1 MISEEITTKIYEF
14 LYENC
19 SADIYKAVNGESA
32 LVLDFSVFDRYDP
45 ITGEMLLENPDDV
58 LGAMREAAKRIGEA
72 PVNVRIKNLPERRNI
87 RIRNLR
93 AKHMGRMWCIDA
105 VIKSATEVKP
115 QIYEVIFEC
124 PDCHAKM
131 VVKQESNII
140 QKPALC
146 GPPFTESGCGRRGDF
161 DVIGK
166 KMYDVRWLTG
176 VEPFEVTEGEQPGEI
191 AVVIKEDLTT
201 PKMQKM
207 TDPGNRLKIVGILKE
222 VPKRIKGKLS
232 TKMDMMLEAVHLEFS
247 ETEFED
253 MEITPEDEQIIKDMA
268 ADPNIYDKL
277 VASVAPGIYG
287 FKEIKEAIV
296 MQLFGG
302 VPHVLADGSRVRGN
316 VHILLTG
323 DPGVGK
329 SLVGQSKIL
338 HNSDKGPEFTDIGK
352 LVDDVLRE
360 GRVVRINDSEVC
372 FENRFGIKVAS
383 INPRTHEIEWKA
395 VSAFIRHESP
405 KSLLK
410 VRTRSGREVIATK
423 DHSFVKMD
431 PNGDIIPVAGEELGK
446 GCFLPV
452 PLGAHKTM
460 VTRVQT
466 GDQFKK
472 TNFSV
477 LPPEIKLDRD
487 FGFFVGM
494 FLAEGSMPGDAYVSI
509 SSMNK
514 ERKAPVSRFAES
526 IGLKPSENDAGISIH
541 SRRLVEF
548 MKRHCY
554 ATEKTGFGKGSG
566 AVRKCVPD
574 FCFFAPADFILGVL
588 SGVFSGDGSFVNAK
602 PSKGMTKGNLKIGLT
617 TISPHLAHGIIEL
630 LSLTG
635 VFALLRKGYYVYKGE
650 KRVKYEVTALG
661 NNASRLLGKIKL
673 VGKPAPVIGRFSEK
687 DAMDSLPCTK
697 LLYDTVRELGYS
709 EKKHADCNRRRAF
722 AAMMR
727 TVKSRGKIGRRK
739 LERAAAMLSN
749 EAELQKNE
757 RAMANIRKILK
768 ILGSSIVW
776 DEVISAEE
784 MPSAEKYVYDLSVD
798 GNETFMTNNIV
809 VHNSMLLKFVSDLM
823 PRGRY
828 VSGSGVTGAGLTAT
842 VRKDEIMGGWL
853 LEAGAL
859 ILANKSVIAIDEF
872 DKMSRDDQIAMHE
885 AMSVETISIAK
896 ASIVATLPAQTAVLA
911 GANPKLSRFDRYTPI
926 IEQIQIP
933 ETLLSRFDLKFA
945 LLDRPDR
952 NVDERLAE
960 HIAMSRIT
968 PEMVEPAIASSLL
981 KKYIAYAKQKITSVE
996 LTKESSDTLKAF
1008 YVEMRNPAGAGE
1020 NAPVGITLRQ
1030 YEALLRLAE
1039 ASAKISLSSK
1049 MSARDAERSI
1059 RLMKYSLSQLG
1070 WDYESGKF
1078 DIDLTESGVSSTKRR
1093 KIHVITDII
1102 DSLQKKMKDI
1112 PLEDV
1117 KAAAEEQGVAN
1128 AEEIIDKMK
1137 ADGSLFEVRHG
1148 FIKKV

>member
-1 MISEEITTKIYEF
+1 MSSEEITTKIYEF

-19 SADIYKAVNGESA
+19 STDIYKAVNGESA
-32 LVLDFSVFDRYDP
+32 LVVDFAVFDRYDP
-45 ITGEMLLENPDDV
+45 ITGEMLLENPDEI
-58 LGAMREAAKRIGEA
+58 MESFREAAKRIGEA
-72 PVNVRIKNLPERRNI
+72 PVNVRIKNLPDRRNI

-93 AKHMGRMWCIDA
+93 AKHMGKLWCVDA

-131 VVKQESNII
+131 TVKQESSIV
-140 QKPALC
+140 QKPAMC
-146 GPPFTESGCGRRGDF
+146 GPPYTESGCGRRGDF
-161 DVIGK
+161 DAVAK

-201 PKMQKM
+201 PRMQKM

-253 MEITPEDEQIIKDMA
+253 MEITPEDEQVIKEMA

-329 SLVGQSKIL
+329 S
-338 HNSDKGPEFTDIGK
+338 
-352 LVDDVLRE
+352 
-360 GRVVRINDSEVC
+360 
-372 FENRFGIKVAS
+372 
-383 INPRTHEIEWKA
+383 
-395 VSAFIRHESP
+395 
-405 KSLLK
+405 
-410 VRTRSGREVIATK
+410 
-423 DHSFVKMD
+423 
-431 PNGDIIPVAGEELGK
+431 
-446 GCFLPV
+446 
-452 PLGAHKTM
+452 
-460 VTRVQT
+460 
-466 GDQFKK
+466 
-472 TNFSV
+472 
-477 LPPEIKLDRD
+477 
-487 FGFFVGM
+487 
-494 FLAEGSMPGDAYVSI
+494 
-509 SSMNK
+509 
-514 ERKAPVSRFAES
+514 
-526 IGLKPSENDAGISIH
+526 
-541 SRRLVEF
+541 
-548 MKRHCY
+548 
-554 ATEKTGFGKGSG
+554 
-566 AVRKCVPD
+566 
-574 FCFFAPADFILGVL
+574 
-588 SGVFSGDGSFVNAK
+588 
-602 PSKGMTKGNLKIGLT
+602 
-617 TISPHLAHGIIEL
+617 
-630 LSLTG
+630 
-635 VFALLRKGYYVYKGE
+635 
-650 KRVKYEVTALG
+650 
-661 NNASRLLGKIKL
+661 
-673 VGKPAPVIGRFSEK
+673 
-687 DAMDSLPCTK
+687 
-697 LLYDTVRELGYS
+697 
-709 EKKHADCNRRRAF
+709 
-722 AAMMR
+722 
-727 TVKSRGKIGRRK
+727 
-739 LERAAAMLSN
+739 
-749 EAELQKNE
+749 
-757 RAMANIRKILK
+757 
-768 ILGSSIVW
+768 
-776 DEVISAEE
+776 
-784 MPSAEKYVYDLSVD
+784 
-798 GNETFMTNNIV
+798 
-809 VHNSMLLKFVSDLM
+809 MLLKFVSDLM

-828 VSGSGVTGAGLTAT
+828 VSGSGATGAGLTAS

-885 AMSVETISIAK
+885 AMSIESVSIAK

-968 PEMVEPAIASSLL
+968 PEMVEPAISHKLL

-996 LTKESSDTLKAF
+996 LTKDSSDTLKAF
-1008 YVEMRNPAGAGE
+1008 YVEMRNPGGAGE

-1039 ASAKISLSSK
+1039 ASAKIRLSDK
-1049 MSARDAERSI
+1049 MSAQDAERSI
-1059 RLMKYSLSQLG
+1059 KLMKYSLSQLG

-1093 KIHVITDII
+1093 KIHVIADII

-1112 PLEDV
+1112 PVEDV